1 MASIPRTTAARR
13 WKYDVYLSYWDLDTR
28 RGFTSH
34 LYGGLQRRGIKTF
47 MGYQDLQVGDEIYPT
62 LLKVIEGSKL
72 AIVVL
77 SQNYASSAWCLDELT
92 KICQFMEDGHRILP
106 VFYDVKPSD
115 VRNQKRSLEDAFTKH
130 ERFESEKVK
139 QWRDA
144 LRKVADFAGLVPNY
158 RTERDLVE
166 ATVEF
171 VYSKLQHVVEINT
184 GDFEATRQ
192 ATIEIE
198 PAISRQTAAS
208 LPSSAEP
215 SSTACQWKYDVY
227 LSFLGADTR
236 NSFTDHL
243 YYGLQHSGLSMNQHL
258 EREHPISPSLVEA
271 IEESRFA
278 IVVMS
283 KSYVHYTWCLEELTK
298 IYECMKNQNR
308 ILPIFYN
315 VANVDVRYC
324 KTSFEKA
331 FQEHES
337 SGQHTSDK
345 MKGWKDASNHV
356 VSLCGWQ
363 TKNYKTDRELVE
375 TIVDFVC
382 RQVKPIEIGST
393 ISTNWKKGHLLG
405 SGSFGSV
412 YEGIS
417 DGGCFIA
424 VKEVSLLDQGKVSQ
438 LEQEIALLSQCKHE
452 NIVQY
457 YGTQKDE
464 SKLYIFLELVT
475 KGSLQ
480 KLYQTYPLT
489 DLHVS
494 VYTRQIL
501 QGLKYLHGQNVI
513 HRDIKCANILVHAN
527 GSVKLADFG
536 LAKTIKMNDKI
547 SCRGTA
553 NWMAPEVVEPENP
566 GYGLPADIWSL
577 GCTVLEMLTRMVPY
591 PNLEWMAALWKIMKG
606 EPPLVP
612 DSLSREAQDFIH
624 LCLQVEPDNR
634 PTAAQ
639 LLKHPFV
646 NKPLPPTSSGSL
658 SPYNHHRQS

>member
-1 MASIPRTTAARR
+1 M
-13 WKYDVYLSYWDLDTR
+13 LNL
-28 RGFTSH
+28 
-34 LYGGLQRRGIKTF
+34 
-47 MGYQDLQVGDEIYPT
+47 
-62 LLKVIEGSKL
+62 
-72 AIVVL
+72 
-77 SQNYASSAWCLDELT
+77 
-92 KICQFMEDGHRILP
+92 
-106 VFYDVKPSD
+106 
-115 VRNQKRSLEDAFTKH
+115 
-130 ERFESEKVK
+130 
-139 QWRDA
+139 
-144 LRKVADFAGLVPNY
+144 
-158 RTERDLVE
+158 
-166 ATVEF
+166 
-171 VYSKLQHVVEINT
+171 
-184 GDFEATRQ
+184 
-192 ATIEIE
+192 
-198 PAISRQTAAS
+198 
-208 LPSSAEP
+208 
-215 SSTACQWKYDVY
+215 
-227 LSFLGADTR
+227 
-236 NSFTDHL
+236 
-243 YYGLQHSGLSMNQHL
+243 
-258 EREHPISPSLVEA
+258 
-271 IEESRFA
+271 
-278 IVVMS
+278 
-283 KSYVHYTWCLEELTK
+283 
-298 IYECMKNQNR
+298 
-308 ILPIFYN
+308 
-315 VANVDVRYC
+315 VDVLKFIIFHC
-324 KTSFEKA
+324 LS
-331 FQEHES
+331 
-337 SGQHTSDK
+337 
-345 MKGWKDASNHV
+345 
-356 VSLCGWQ
+356 
-363 TKNYKTDRELVE
+363 
-375 TIVDFVC
+375 
-382 RQVKPIEIGST
+382 
-393 ISTNWKKGHLLG
+393 
-405 SGSFGSV
+405 
-412 YEGIS
+412 
-417 DGGCFIA
+417 GGCFIA

-536 LAKTIKMNDKI
+536 LAKTIKMNDII

-553 NWMAPEVVEPENP
+553 NWMAPEVVEHENP

-646 NKPLPPTSSGSL
+646 NKPLPPTSSGSV